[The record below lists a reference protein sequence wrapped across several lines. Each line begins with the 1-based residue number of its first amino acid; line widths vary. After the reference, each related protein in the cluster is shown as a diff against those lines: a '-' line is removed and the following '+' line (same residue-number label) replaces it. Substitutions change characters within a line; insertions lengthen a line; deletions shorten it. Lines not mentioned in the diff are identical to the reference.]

1 MRPFTL
7 ARVLVAAVLL
17 GFVSQMASAQS
28 QSTSSPSPIR
38 DAQAIATIQSAITAL
53 GGTQNIAAIQ
63 DSTIQGTQ
71 QDRANPE
78 VAPLA
83 FTWQQSGAEFR
94 DFIQATDHTYTS
106 VSGHGSPAQQLK
118 GQWSRVNYH
127 VARANLPFELPALVL
142 YRELENA
149 TYTLHYIGLTTIE
162 GKSALHLRTSDDT
175 DKVGTLVTP
184 QEWYF
189 DPVSFIPIRVEY
201 RVPHPRN
208 ASQWTPVSIGYRN
221 YQTQN
226 DVAIPFELDINP
238 GGGFI
243 VATVNSVTFNSSLSS
258 SIFDPTGGVQ

>member
-1 MRPFTL
+1 MRRFPL
-7 ARVLVAAVLL
+7 VRVLIVALL
-17 GFVSQMASAQS
+17 LAFVPQIASAQS
-28 QSTSSPSPIR
+28 VSTSSPPPIR
-38 DAQAIATIQSAITAL
+38 DAQAIAVLQSAIL
-53 GGTQNIAAIQ
+53 GMGGTQSIAAIQ
-63 DSTIQGTQ
+63 DSTIEGTQ
-71 QDRANPE
+71 QNPTNPQA
-78 VAPLA
+78 APLT

-106 VSGHGSPAQQLK
+106 LSGHGNPAQQLK
-118 GQWSRVNYH
+118 GQWSRLNYH

-149 TYTLHYIGLTTIE
+149 TYTLHYIGLTTVE

-201 RVPHPRN
+201 RVPYPRN
-208 ASQWTPVSIGYRN
+208 AYQWTPVSIDYKN

-226 DVAIPFELDINP
+226 GVLIPFELDMNP
-238 GGGFI
+238 SSGR
-243 VATVNSVTFNSSLSS
+243 VA
-258 SIFDPTGGVQ
+258 DPSARHRSKPMHD